1 LNQTWQWKI
10 PLENPFTVNEGFFH
24 GKVIDFHGIS
34 GSPTTPGRLRGI
46 FSPRD
51 SQFIETKRPLA
62 TRQSLRYPT
71 SHHHVYHRDNLHNH
85 PINVGNY
92 TLYCIYIPLW
102 GVNLQ
107 NYNRPFNIAMETL
120 HLQMIDHKFPYQ
132 TWITMCPRLSETTM
146 SYSSSP

>member
-1 LNQTWQWKI
+1 M
-10 PLENPFTVNEGFFH
+10 FY
-24 GKVIDFHGIS
+24 
-34 GSPTTPGRLRGI
+34 
-46 FSPRD
+46 PRD

-62 TRQSLRYPT
+62 TRQSLPKQHPT
-71 SHHHVYHRDNLHNH
+71 AVSHRDHLQNH

-92 TLYCIYIPLW
+92 TLYIYTHRDIYPIAIAIVYYIHNYIYTSLYPFV
-102 GVNLQ
+102 GCYSNLQ
-107 NYNRPFNIAMETL
+107 NYNRLFNIAMETL